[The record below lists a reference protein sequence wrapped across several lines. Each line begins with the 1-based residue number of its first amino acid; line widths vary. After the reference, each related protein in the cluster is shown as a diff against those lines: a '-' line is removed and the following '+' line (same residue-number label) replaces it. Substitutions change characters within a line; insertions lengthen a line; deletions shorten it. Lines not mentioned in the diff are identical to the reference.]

1 LNEEVKAS
9 GQLLNNNSKGIIE
22 LINDF
27 DPIDENQEQIII
39 DNCERNLKRG
49 RLLLLIVGDGIRES
63 VEDMVTYLSS
73 SPQLQFTLGL
83 VELQVF
89 KNPNSEGLII
99 IPNLITRTREIIRA
113 VIKIENSSTNSNI
126 TIETDFEEEGPK
138 TQYTRTT
145 ITEDDF
151 FEQLKQNVDLENVV
165 FARLILNE
173 AKEKGYYI
181 DWNQGSFAVKY
192 ADPKGSG
199 IKVTLFVTDR
209 KGLFY
214 IGYNSKQLSRLG
226 FSNEISEEF
235 TRRTASLIPGL
246 NPHPTHLGFGNKYS
260 NLNEIKPVYAEFMK
274 EVETLVSKIE
284 QLSIESD

>member
-1 LNEEVKAS
+1 
-9 GQLLNNNSKGIIE
+9 
-22 LINDF
+22 
-27 DPIDENQEQIII
+27 
-39 DNCERNLKRG
+39 
-49 RLLLLIVGDGIRES
+49 
-63 VEDMVTYLSS
+63 M
-73 SPQLQFTLGL
+73 
-83 VELQVF
+83 
-89 KNPNSEGLII
+89 
-99 IPNLITRTREIIRA
+99 
-113 VIKIENSSTNSNI
+113 
-126 TIETDFEEEGPK
+126 
-138 TQYTRTT
+138 
-145 ITEDDF
+145 
-151 FEQLKQNVDLENVV
+151 DLENVV

-192 ADPKGSG
+192 PDPKGSG

-246 NPHPTHLGFGNKYS
+246 NPHPTHLGFWNRYS

-274 EVETLVSKIE
+274 EVETLVSRIE
-284 QLSIESD
+284 ELSIESV